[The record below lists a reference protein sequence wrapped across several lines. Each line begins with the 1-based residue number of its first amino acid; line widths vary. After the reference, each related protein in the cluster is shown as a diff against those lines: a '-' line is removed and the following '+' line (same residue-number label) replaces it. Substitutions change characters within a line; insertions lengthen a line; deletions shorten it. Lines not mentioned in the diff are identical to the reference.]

1 MGMDPRE
8 LESLLQ
14 AAKEQRGQNP
24 WREAWQRLRTNAAAR
39 VSLYMLIAI
48 GAISLLAPLW
58 PLPSPI
64 ALNLSP
70 EPIAPV
76 APWTEFGSDAWQ
88 RDAIWELGP
97 MDRAL
102 VSLRAKLFGN
112 WQSAPWLGT
121 DTKGRDLLARI
132 VWGSRTSI
140 QAALAAAFCSLAI
153 GVLYGALAGLIGGR
167 VDNLMMRL
175 VDALYSVPFIF
186 LVIFLVTI
194 LGEYRV
200 ELDRRF
206 GIDREVVFYLVIG
219 FVYWLTMAR
228 VVRGQV
234 LSLRNMEF
242 VSAARAQGASTLHI
256 LRRHILPGTLSV
268 VIVYLTL
275 TVPAVMLFEAF
286 LSFLGLG
293 VEPPK
298 VSWGLLA
305 VDCTEALSPLVNYW
319 WLACFPAGAM
329 ATTLLAL
336 NVLGDGL
343 RDALDPRL
351 RGSRP

>member
-8 LESLLQ
+8 LERLLQ
-14 AAKEQRGQNP
+14 AAKQQRGQNP
-24 WREAWQRLRTNAAAR
+24 WREAWQRLQTNAAAR

-48 GAISLLAPLW
+48 GVISLLAPLW

-70 EPIAPV
+70 EPVAPV
-76 APWTEFGSDAWQ
+76 APWTEFGSDTWQ
-88 RDAIWELGP
+88 REAIWELGP
-97 MDRAL
+97 MDQAL
-102 VSLRAKLFGN
+102 VSLRAKLFGS

-234 LSLRNMEF
+234 LSLRKMEF
-242 VSAARAQGASTLHI
+242 VQAARAQGASTLHI